1 MVDNRAAGFYG
12 VAGAF
17 NFKSGDISGTAAK
30 TSDDRASQGTEYG
43 VIETP
48 EEEQAMS
55 TNKYIDNSAQ
65 LNATLN
71 SLAMLNVVS
80 VINSKL
86 PKYNPNNDLKKLV
99 EEGKIRRFFVVGGC
113 DKAAKHNDYYREFVQ
128 NLPQD
133 TVILTLACG
142 KYKFNDLDLG
152 DIEGIPRLL
161 DVGQCNDTIVAV
173 DVALALSELFDLPLN
188 DLPLTIVLSW
198 MEQKAAAVLWALLYL
213 GKTDMWLG
221 PVLPAWCNDDIIN
234 VLVENY
240 NLTPTSGN
248 ALVDIKTI
256 MGE

>member
-1 MVDNRAAGFYG
+1 MDSYKERMFTMDVAKLEG
-12 VAGAF
+12 VKTIDDYDFSEVIECAKSLGGLEAEELTTITTGWSAGAIVEHA
-17 NFKSGDISGTAAK
+17 DAI
-30 TSDDRASQGTEYG
+30 
-43 VIETP
+43 
-48 EEEQAMS
+48 
-55 TNKYIDNSAQ
+55 
-65 LNATLN
+65 
-71 SLAMLNVVS
+71 
-80 VINSKL
+80 
-86 PKYNPNNDLKKLV
+86 KKLV

-113 DKAAKHNDYYREFVQ
+113 DKAAKHNDYYREFVA

-173 DVALALSELFDLPLN
+173 DVAVALCELFGMELN
-188 DLPLTIVLSW
+188 ELPLTIVLSW

-213 GKTDMWLG
+213 GKTDMWIG
-221 PVLPAWCNDDIIN
+221 PVLPAWANEDILN

-240 NLTPTSGN
+240 NLTPTTGD
-248 ALVDIKTI
+248 AIADIKTI